1 MSAAERSAAGLTSR
15 VCVDD
20 DAGVPPPAKP
30 TGSSGTPAEEADRL
44 GREHSN
50 KRELKMRQ
58 ERVRALADDGKTP
71 QPRTRPPSGQVGPN
85 GGTGVPGVVG
95 APVVQPRRAPE
106 SRAPEGRAAESRV
119 PDADERPNGRTP
131 AMARPA
137 ERPADRERPAER
149 DRERERPER
158 PRVVTKP
165 PPAPTIAP
173 EPAPSVIDEVAVE
186 AEALM
191 REGGAVWGRFT
202 VADKITFLCALLTGA
217 GTLLPWLYRKNEELV
232 LGLGCGGI
240 VHAVVAVT
248 AIALLIRRELPIVD
262 DRGLRPSPNQQRRR
276 ARRTALLLLLLA
288 LVSTVAGTW
297 FLLVYGAVRR
307 FAVSDLEV
315 SVGLY
320 VTLAAGLG
328 LSYSGFAFFWRG
340 GDRSD

>member
-1 MSAAERSAAGLTSR
+1 MQT
-15 VCVDD
+15 
-20 DAGVPPPAKP
+20 VPPPPKSSSPA
-30 TGSSGTPAEEADRL
+30 GQASGTPAEEAERL

-58 ERVRALADDGKTP
+58 ERVRALADDSKTP
-71 QPRTRPPSGQVGPN
+71 QPPRARPPAGS
-85 GGTGVPGVVG
+85 GGTGVPGVPG
-95 APVVQPRRAPE
+95 APVVQPRKT
-106 SRAPEGRAAESRV
+106 SVAESRV
-119 PDADERPNGRTP
+119 PDVDDRAPPGRTP
-131 AMARPA
+131 AAPRPA
-137 ERPADRERPAER
+137 QSA
-149 DRERERPER
+149 ERERIPDR
-158 PRVVTKP
+158 PKVVTKP
-165 PPAPTIAP
+165 LPPPPAEPTQP
-173 EPAPSVIDEVAVE
+173 GPSVIDDVAVE
-186 AEALM
+186 AEELM
-191 REGGAVWGRFT
+191 REGGNVWGRFT
-202 VADKITFLCALLTGA
+202 VADKITFICAILTGM

-232 LGLGCGGI
+232 LGVGCGGI

-248 AIALLIRRELPIVD
+248 AMALLIRRELPIVD

-328 LSYSGFAFFWRG
+328 LSYSGFAYFWRG
-340 GDRSD
+340 GDRAD